1 MAFGDLFRFN
11 DVFESEKDSINKRRK
26 RLRDE
31 GVNRPDIDLEP
42 EAFDETKLTASDG
55 TTPLRP
61 TEKSEVVGLSLSGG
75 GGVRSAAFCL
85 GALQALHGAG
95 ILKKVD
101 YLSTVSGGGY
111 TGASVSA
118 GMTADG
124 GHFPFESYLSEDETP
139 SLQHVRD
146 YSNYLFPNGLS
157 DILYN
162 VSIYLRGL
170 VANAVLV
177 LPFLLVFAAFTI
189 ISKPVVGQSSEPNL
203 LGYPI
208 PNVFSFNHF
217 VVTSYLGIA
226 LLAFVIV
233 WGIQRSF
240 VAGRAATDFPS
251 AWTTFGGRFLLV
263 VLLSAFCELQP
274 FILDAMFDEQ
284 AHGFFPSLVAT
295 IRHAALYLA
304 PLAAAIAFAAHKF
317 GEVVKSALESEKI
330 RKQIFGYA
338 AKLVIYVA
346 GVIVPLLLWILYL
359 QFAFW
364 GLRSGARNGY
374 YAPGW
379 IADLAG
385 LLPDLTTPIWGGA
398 KLAIAEL
405 YVVVSVVCVII
416 ALFLRPNANS
426 LHALY
431 RDRLSKAFI
440 FRPRKTVP
448 RDSATGAQPPLDP
461 QPMKLTELSEQF
473 APYHLVNTALNVEG
487 SKEVNRR
494 NRNADFFLLSRNFVG
509 SRTTDYV
516 ATADMEQ
523 VMPGLDVGTAVAIS
537 GAAVSSD
544 MGAATIKPL
553 VPTLALLN
561 IRLAYWMRNPK
572 WVFRRGR
579 WNRCANYYF
588 LREAFGGLTEKLKSV
603 YLSDGGH
610 IENLGMYEL
619 LRRRCKVIIAVD
631 SEADPQMAFGA
642 FNVLERYARIDLG
655 VRIDLPWQQ
664 ITSMTRATGEAID
677 STGDCVKNFGPHVAV
692 GEISYPGGRK
702 GVLVYIKS
710 SLTGD
715 ENDYVFHYKKR
726 YSAFPHETTLDQLFS
741 EEQFEAY
748 RALGFHA
755 ANRFFDRR
763 DDFAHLDSAQYPCAR
778 DHLEFLDQM
787 FPVTAAP
794 DPCWPR
800 QHATFVDWLSADAA
814 NAVTQ
819 AARAQANA
827 ASPGVIAQAASKIAD
842 AVAANVPQPT
852 SRRKKKR

>member
-1 MAFGDLFRFN
+1 MAFGDLFQFN
-11 DVFESEKDSINKRRK
+11 DVFESEKDSINRR
-26 RLRDE
+26 RREL
-31 GVNRPDIDLEP
+31 GRPEVELEA
-42 EAFDETKLTASDG
+42 EAAGDTPLTASDG

-61 TEKSEVVGLSLSGG
+61 TEDSDVVGLSLSG

-95 ILKKVD
+95 ILKKID

-111 TGASVSA
+111 IGASVSA
-118 GMTADG
+118 GMTSDS

-157 DILYN
+157 DLVYN
-162 VSIYLRGL
+162 LSIYLRGL
-170 VANAVLV
+170 VANAILV
-177 LPFLLVFAAFTI
+177 LPFLLVFAVFTI

-208 PNVFSFNHF
+208 PNIFSFNHF
-217 VVTSYLGIA
+217 VVTSYLAIA
-226 LLAFVIV
+226 LLAFVVV
-233 WGIQRSF
+233 WGIQRSRI
-240 VAGRAATDFPS
+240 AGRAATDFPS

-284 AHGFFPSLVAT
+284 AHGFFPSLIAT
-295 IRHAALYLA
+295 IKHAALYLA

-317 GEVVKSALESEKI
+317 GEAVKSALESEKI

-338 AKLVIYVA
+338 AKLAIYVA

-359 QFAFW
+359 QFVFW
-364 GLRSGARNGY
+364 GLWNGAGNAY

-385 LLPDLTTPIWGGA
+385 LLPDFTTPIWGAA

-405 YVVVSVVCVII
+405 YVVVSIVCLVV

-431 RDRLSKAFI
+431 RDRLSKAFV
-440 FRPRKTVP
+440 FKPRKTVP
-448 RDSATGAQPPLDP
+448 RDPGTGTQPPLEP
-461 QPMKLTELSEQF
+461 LPIKLSELSEQF

-509 SRTTDYV
+509 SRTTDYI
-516 ATADMEQ
+516 ATADIEEL
-523 VMPGLDVGTAVAIS
+523 MPGLDVGTAVAIS

-572 WVFRRGR
+572 WVFKRGS
-579 WNRCANYYF
+579 WNRFANFYF
-588 LREAFGGLTEKLKSV
+588 LREAFGGLTEKLRSV

-631 SEADPQMAFGA
+631 AEADPQMAFGA

-664 ITSMTRATGEAID
+664 IASMTKTTGQAID
-677 STGDCVKNFGPHVAV
+677 DTGDCVKNFGPHVAV
-692 GEISYPGGRK
+692 GEISYPGGDK
-702 GVLVYIKS
+702 GILVYIKS

-726 YSAFPHETTLDQLFS
+726 YSAFPHETTLDQFFS

-755 ANRFFDRR
+755 THRFFDRR
-763 DDFAHLDSAQYPCAR
+763 DQFAHR
-778 DHLEFLDQM
+778 DLSENSCIEGMIEFLDEL
-787 FPVTAAP
+787 FPCSADS
-794 DPCWPR
+794 DPCWPKKY
-800 QHATFVDWLSADAA
+800 QTFAESLAADAA
-814 NAVTQ
+814 QKAVL
-819 AARAQANA
+819 AQAKIAKASSSADLASA
-827 ASPGVIAQAASKIAD
+827 AEKIAD
-842 AVAANVPQPT
+842 AVVAKTPKT
-852 SRRKKKR
+852 KKR